1 MTTRNERDFVNN
13 EVRNRS
19 ECFTTNDSRR
29 QERNDRDGQRI
40 KNRCNA
46 KQERLFKA
54 NEAADE
60 IVGRE
65 HLLNRSEVN
74 CGD

>member
-1 MTTRNERDFVNN
+1 
-13 EVRNRS
+13 
-19 ECFTTNDSRR
+19 
-29 QERNDRDGQRI
+29 
-40 KNRCNA
+40 
-46 KQERLFKA
+46 LFKA